1 MRYYSRTEPVG
12 YAFHASLFCA
22 ACGEHLPDVDP
33 EGNAKHPIAPWETS
47 ELVYPDQFD
56 GMDVAYSCD
65 TCGIP
70 ADVWGTL
77 R

>member
-33 EGNAKHPIAPWETS
+33 EGNAKHPIAPWELS
-47 ELVYPDQFD
+47 DLVRECGFGCGGCGCSVDSD
-56 GMDVAYSCD
+56 GGTV
-65 TCGIP
+65 P
-70 ADVWGTL
+70 A
-77 R
+77 